1 MNRLSILSFNRL
13 NLEAKDWDSEGKD
26 EYKNVE
32 AFHLIIIVDF

>member
-13 NLEAKDWDSEGKD
+13 NLEAKDCDSEGKD
-26 EYKNVE
+26 KYKSVE